1 MKRKHSDNQV
11 DEMLTRHLRHEPT
24 AFDFARWAER
34 FPGEAQRVAAG
45 FPQAALQRRIQL
57 KEIWRY
63 IMTSPYTRYAGI
75 AAVVVVSLCFLF
87 PGGHSI
93 VPESLAWGDV
103 QKALEEQAEFRVTG
117 TRTCFFGDDEKP
129 TYKLGVEKL
138 FSLSSGYV
146 DRTYT
151 EDGTLIIEFALHL
164 PSGTATVLFPTVK
177 KYYRTE
183 IPVDYRDRVLQMTPE
198 DCLDWLWAS
207 GNYRPIGSKQVQG
220 IEAVG
225 FEVNDIVD
233 RFLGLDG
240 MGLNTKLVNFF
251 FRIQSLNI
259 RVWADPERRLPIYLE
274 AEGEVSPCLVTGYR
288 KMRLHEIDDSWDFGV
303 DLNEGLFNPRI
314 PEDFEPLAVPGAVKA
329 GAALSITGL
338 ACVPFLL
345 ITRRCRARRRR
356 APLRFE
362 GESH

>member
-11 DEMLTRHLRHEPT
+11 DEMLARHLQREPAT
-24 AFDFARWAER
+24 FDFARWAEK
-34 FPGEAQRVAAG
+34 FPEEAQRVAAG
-45 FPQAALQRRIQL
+45 FPQTARQRRTQ
-57 KEIWRY
+57 IWRN

-75 AAVVVVSLCFLF
+75 AAAVIVSVCFLF

-117 TRTCFFGDDEKP
+117 TRNCFFGDDETP
-129 TYKLGVEKL
+129 TYTLGVEKL

-183 IPVDYRDRVLQMTPE
+183 IPAEHRDRVRQMTPD

-259 RVWADPERRLPIYLE
+259 RVWADPEKRLPICLE
-274 AEGEVSPCLVTGYR
+274 AEGEISPCLVTGYR
-288 KMRLHEIDDSWDFGV
+288 KMRLYEIDDSWDFGV
-303 DLNEGLFNPRI
+303 DLDEGLFNPKI
-314 PEDFEPLAVPGAVKA
+314 PEDFEPLAVPGAAKA
-329 GAALSITGL
+329 GAVMTSVALAGL
-338 ACVPFLL
+338 PILAV
-345 ITRRCRARRRR
+345 RRRR
-356 APLRFE
+356 RRRTA
-362 GESH
+362 